1 MREMKC
7 GVCGEISEFE
17 DAIDFSKLEEC
28 DLGGQPNLSGA
39 DSYEKMVQCC
49 KVCGYCNFDITE
61 NVLSANKLLQTENYQ
76 YILNS
81 QDMDKSV
88 ANMAAVAYI
97 YETENDFLISAKA
110 HSYASKMCEQKGDE
124 VQTLFFK
131 EQEVRLLLMHV
142 STQDFK
148 SNFDIKI
155 YQYII
160 DALRR
165 LRKFDKAIKFCDVA
179 LTKPCSAVQKNILLL
194 EKSLCIN
201 FISEPHKF
209 TQTNGEFGNFYQ
221 ILIQGFSGIQN
232 ESVYKNTYLNMR
244 SYLEKSVYFPIADGA
259 DFIMQ
264 VEETSFAGMDEMIL
278 ALKQTY
284 DKVRNG
290 ESEKPEI
297 LQVED
302 IKELT
307 QEEKEAKILTLKG
320 IKEENDAIKKA
331 EELEKLASSL
341 QLENQ
346 TLLAK
351 LQEVTAEKETLLKEA
366 DILYDEAEKAK
377 EELFSLREKT
387 QKLESDNAILSSEL
401 DQTIQSR
408 RELTA
413 SFDNSMYAKDC
424 ENAKLIDEIA
434 ILNEL
439 LNEQDEKN
447 EINMED
453 GENTPEEIRNDTYE
467 IENNQDV
474 EITEPEETIEDEK
487 AVEDAGSEETDEF
500 DDFFENDNLE
510 EEIEEQEEE
519 QEEPEEEQ
527 EEPEELEEIMQAEEI
542 EEIEEISQAEENNF
556 EKGEEYEDMAEFVLD
571 ELTEEMILNI
581 AQISGQIDVSE
592 VQGMLLVGY
601 KNAKY
606 ALDKIADDG
615 KLQEISEDVYKY
627 TEV

>member
-81 QDMDKSV
+81 KDMDKSV
-88 ANMAAVAYI
+88 ASMAAVAYI
-97 YETENDFLISAKA
+97 YETENDFLVSAKA
-110 HSYASKMCEQKGDE
+110 HSYASKMCELKGDE
-124 VQTLFFK
+124 SKTLFFK

-142 STQDFK
+142 STPSFK
-148 SNFDIKI
+148 NNFDIKI

-165 LRKFDKAIKFCDVA
+165 IRKFDKAIKFCDVA
-179 LTKPCSAVQKNILLL
+179 LTKPCSAVQKNIFLL

-209 TQTNGEFGNFYQ
+209 TQQNGEFGNFYQ

-232 ESVYKNTYLNMR
+232 QSVYKNTYLNMR

-264 VEETSFAGMDEMIL
+264 VEDTNFAGMDEMIL
-278 ALKQTY
+278 ALKETY

-290 ESEKPEI
+290 ESKKTET
-297 LQVED
+297 LQVEE

-307 QEEKEAKILTLKG
+307 KEEKEAKILTLAG
-320 IKEENDAIKKA
+320 IKEESDAIQKVA
-331 EELEKLASSL
+331 ELEKLAIELEEQNQQLLVDL
-341 QLENQ
+341 QRLE
-346 TLLAK
+346 
-351 LQEVTAEKETLLKEA
+351 AEKETLLKEA
-366 DILYDEAEKAK
+366 DILYDDSEKAK
-377 EELFSLREKT
+377 QQLNALRESNE
-387 QKLESDNAILSSEL
+387 KLESDNATLESEL
-401 DQTIQSR
+401 NDTIQSR

-413 SFDNSMYAKDC
+413 TYDNSMYAKDK
-424 ENAKLIDEIA
+424 ENAQLIEEIA

-439 LNEQDEKN
+439 LKEQEPKN
-447 EINMED
+447 EIIE
-453 GENTPEEIRNDTYE
+453 EEIQDDTYE

-474 EITEPEETIEDEK
+474 AITETEEAEEAEEFEEEET
-487 AVEDAGSEETDEF
+487 
-500 DDFFENDNLE
+500 
-510 EEIEEQEEE
+510 Q
-519 QEEPEEEQ
+519 
-527 EEPEELEEIMQAEEI
+527 QAEEF
-542 EEIEEISQAEENNF
+542 EENFQAF
-556 EKGEEYEDMAEFVLD
+556 ENNDETGEDDEDMAEFVLD

-606 ALDKIADDG
+606 ALDKIAGDG
-615 KLQEISEDVYKY
+615 KLQEVSEDVYKY
-627 TEV
+627 IEV